1 MKKILALDIA
11 TNTGWKTRTASGNKN
26 QLVSEMYVRKQ
37 SCLRTINSINK
48 QFSKL
53 LPIIFEI

>member
-1 MKKILALDIA
+1 MKFRIRKSKK
-11 TNTGWKTRTASGNKN
+11 GEYYFVVTARNG
-26 QLVSEMYVRKQ
+26 QVILVSEMYVRKQ

-53 LPIIFEI
+53 LPIIVET